1 MISLDLMKSSE
12 VRIGDRSNCTSYF
25 QVSSKGPDSIME
37 LKRERLLD
45 SLKTLIIQLF
55 FTKTLV

>member
-55 FTKTLV
+55 LLRL

>member
-1 MISLDLMKSSE
+1 M
-12 VRIGDRSNCTSYF
+12 R
-25 QVSSKGPDSIME
+25 PDSIME